1 MQRTSGLSDTLKK
14 YGHLTQAI
22 TECYKTQIPEEV
34 HKQTRVC
41 PPFKEFIK
49 KCEELD
55 KMTVNDLFAIQLMQV
70 LYLRKLKLC

>member
-14 YGHLTQAI
+14 YGHLTLAI
-22 TECYKTQIPEEV
+22 TQYYKSQIPEER
-34 HKQTRVC
+34 HKNTSVC

-49 KCEELD
+49 KCEDLD

-70 LYLRKLKLC
+70 TIYA